1 MAYGWKIELNST
13 DITDK
18 ISGFSI
24 TCSLT
29 NFCREMSIDII
40 DPDLYASLDFSQISE
55 SPEIEI
61 FTKNGSTFYSQ
72 GKFFIERPALATA
85 VNSETMQGVWGRSQ
99 TAVLSEPFAPKIT
112 KAWETQTTFF
122 GICEEMC
129 DLAGFTWN
137 SAYSDIDDFVIFPYT
152 YEAENLYPIDVITEL
167 AALAG
172 ALVTTDRLGHLCIKQ
187 IDFSPSVAAVTITDA
202 SIAEISEQPE
212 WPVFANRVRI
222 TPTGNIASYGMD
234 MIIPEQCMQA
244 DATAKH
250 KIFVRVTDSDGE
262 PVDGIVVNWTHDA
275 VTASLAYETSN
286 TQEIIIQNERQQATG
301 YYTLQVDMP
310 PSSILGVYAYADTAK
325 KTNFAAAGY
334 TLDGSNITL
343 NSKLSFCDQS
353 LVVSY
358 AVAGMAVNYLQAGY
372 IAEDVEITADIEGQ
386 QAKKTVYINN
396 PCQCAPVVK
405 LSAAPTSVQIG
416 GSSQLLVYV
425 EEGGPVLT
433 GRMVYI
439 SEQTP
444 LRKGWLRWSTAR
456 LGSVLI
462 KGEQSV
468 SINEISGITQ
478 CEVSMYI
485 ESVTTVRR
493 VDSAGTP
500 IGLNLYSSFDGKI
513 ITLNTAINSGLDLK
527 VWYNTVGA
535 AYNLFTGSRAGTAL
549 IKASIE
555 SSREA
560 GASDSIEIN
569 VTNNSDPTG
578 GAPGDHNPGDD
589 DGGYGGPA
597 GVDDLTA
604 PGYDPFGKDPAEVG
618 ADFNWCVPDSG
629 TSDARFDAGLE
640 HNCSCAEMCNTE
652 FGIYGT
658 TQGYDGGSG
667 KTIAAL
673 ALEQCGEGCANGSP
687 AYWEKYAELKQAA
700 LDDCIAAC
708 QCAEGMAWDTVNSPE
723 TIVAGSSVQVF
734 VTGGRG
740 PYTWSV
746 SGNGYSLLVAE
757 TVTGVNQ
764 ATCAEG
770 VCGTDYDAVAAI
782 SVTDACGVTVIG
794 KLRNTS
800 GAWVLMGDYCG
811 LSAET
816 SEWVGTGDW
825 ETYMEREATVIQG
838 DQKQYQKTV
847 LLGFYDV
854 SCSEEVNCGTGGM
867 KVASIC
873 IEEEACNGL
882 GYASETPCLT
892 GDVHDPCS
900 SLTNSQG
907 KCGGT
912 KIMALAYYEWSG
924 C

>member
-1 MAYGWKIELNST
+1 MAYGWKILLDDV
-13 DITDK
+13 DISDK

-24 TCSLT
+24 TCSLDS
-29 NFCREMSIDII
+29 FCREMSLDIN
-40 DPDLYASLDFSQISE
+40 DPDLYASFDFSQVSE
-55 SPEIEI
+55 TPEIEI
-61 FTKNGSTFYSQ
+61 FTKNGATFISQ
-72 GKFFIERPALATA
+72 GEFYLERPAIASTPHT
-85 VNSETMQGVWGRSQ
+85 ETMQGVWGRSI
-99 TAVLSEPFAPKIT
+99 TAKLSEPFAPKVT

-129 DLAGFTWN
+129 DLAGFTW
-137 SAYSDIDDFVIFPYT
+137 SPAYSDIDDFVIYPYT
-152 YEAENLYPIDVITEL
+152 YEAENVYPIDVITEL

-172 ALVTTDRLGHLCIKQ
+172 AVVTTDRAGHLCIKEV
-187 IDFSPSVAAVTITDA
+187 DYSPSVADETITDLEIE
-202 SIAEISEQPE
+202 SIEEKPE

-275 VTASLAYETSN
+275 VTASLEYATSN

-310 PSSILGVYAYADTAK
+310 PSSILGVYAFADTAK

-334 TLDGSNITL
+334 TIDGSNITL

-405 LSAAPTSVQIG
+405 LSAAPTSIQIG

-425 EEGGPVLT
+425 EEGGPVTT
-433 GRMVYI
+433 GRMVYV
-439 SEQTP
+439 SEQTT
-444 LRKGWLRWSTAR
+444 LRKGRLRWSTAR

-462 KGEQSV
+462 KGEQTV
-468 SINEISGITQ
+468 SINEISGLTQ

-485 ESVTTVRR
+485 ESITSVRR

-513 ITLNTAINSGLDLK
+513 ITLNTVINSGLDIK

-535 AYNLFTGSRAGTAL
+535 AYNLFTGSKLGSAL

-560 GASDSIEIN
+560 GASDTIEIT
-569 VTNNSDPTG
+569 VTDKSDPNG
-578 GAPGDHNPGDD
+578 PAPDDHNPGEE

-597 GVDDLTA
+597 GVDDLTE
-604 PGYDPFGKDPAEVG
+604 PGYDPFGEDPAEAV
-618 ADFNWCVPDSG
+618 ADFNWCVTDAGS
-629 TSDARFDAGLE
+629 TAARFETALE
-640 HNCSCAEMCNTE
+640 HDCDCALLCNEE
-652 FGIYGT
+652 FDIYGT

-687 AYWEKYAELKQAA
+687 AYWEKYAELKAA
-700 LDDCIAAC
+700 AIANCLAQC
-708 QCAEGMAWDTVNSPE
+708 ECAEGMEWDTDNSPE
-723 TIVAGSSVQVF
+723 TIVAGSSVQVY

-740 PYTWSV
+740 PYAWSV
-746 SGNGYSLLVAE
+746 SGAGYSLLVAE
-757 TVTGVNQ
+757 TVTGTNQ
-764 ATCAEG
+764 ITCVEGLCETDFDVIAEITITDDCGNTVVGTLRNAEG
-770 VCGTDYDAVAAI
+770 EWVLIEECSPEAFGVDYVREAVNGKYKYIQDWCGTPCEENCQGGPCDIHTLTPEPAPGETI
-782 SVTDACGVTVIG
+782 C
-794 KLRNTS
+794 
-800 GAWVLMGDYCG
+800 WV
-811 LSAET
+811 E
-816 SEWVGTGDW
+816 
-825 ETYMEREATVIQG
+825 
-838 DQKQYQKTV
+838 
-847 LLGFYDV
+847 
-854 SCSEEVNCGTGGM
+854 
-867 KVASIC
+867 
-873 IEEEACNGL
+873 
-882 GYASETPCLT
+882 
-892 GDVHDPCS
+892 S
-900 SLTNSQG
+900 SQT
-907 KCGGT
+907 
-912 KIMALAYYEWSG
+912 YEWQCS
-924 C
+924 